1 MTTINNII
9 CLLFGCVCVSI
20 NKSPVAF
27 AFLPTN
33 SAMGSHFIP
42 LRLTMQNK
50 NYDNDYS
57 HLDAE
62 NIKKLEKLF
71 YLKNYKYSPFKT
83 NKYFIKYINPNP
95 YNNSAEL
102 NNFSGGNGIQRVN
115 VTKLILE
122 IQEEL
127 ENNIREQMEL
137 ERLDMETLQKF
148 INDDDDEDE
157 DDGDDDDDEDD
168 GDDDDDEDDGDDD
181 DNDLFGSGSHLIK
194 KHHKNGYFDPLGIFR
209 YNANNA
215 NRNNINSAE
224 SNGRKTN
231 GGGGSGG
238 DEFTNDNN
246 FQIIKN
252 VEEGFSDVGGYDNI
266 KSELMQTSDILINFD
281 KYAKFNVRTPKGL
294 ILEGPPGNGKT
305 LIAKA
310 FAGELNISFIPVSGS
325 EFSEKYVGVGASRI
339 RDLFKLAENHK
350 PCIIFIDEIDA
361 VARKR
366 GNDEVSSNSEKDQTL
381 NQLLI
386 ALDGFKKSNG
396 VFLIGATNRV
406 DLLDAA
412 LIRPGRMDKN
422 IYIGNPDAA
431 TRREILQIHIVGK
444 PLVSGIDIEQLVEMT
459 AGFSGAQ
466 IENLLN
472 ESMLRALRDNREIIG
487 GDDLEH
493 IMNRIIAGWQST
505 ESTYTENMIQRIVI
519 HEMGHAI
526 VGFFA
531 KDHPKLT
538 KVSIN
543 LWSPKTPGYT
553 LFDTSDEN
561 VNIYTKNG
569 LFSHL
574 MVLLGGRIAEELF
587 FGFADV
593 TTGARKD
600 LEEAYKLAQDMV
612 LHYGMGDKNIYPTL
626 SDHSKYMID
635 QEVNKLLMKAN
646 DAAVEIVRNNKQ
658 LIADA
663 GVILRRDKVLKPEQI
678 VGLIEA
684 AI

>member
-9 CLLFGCVCVSI
+9 CLLFGCACVLI
-20 NKSPVAF
+20 NKSSVAF

-33 SAMGSHFIP
+33 SAMGSHFRP

-83 NKYFIKYINPNP
+83 NKYFIKYIKPNS

-102 NNFSGGNGIQRVN
+102 NNFNGDNGIQRVN

-122 IQEEL
+122 VQEEL
-127 ENNIREQMEL
+127 ENNIREQIEL

-148 INDDDDEDE
+148 INDDDD
-157 DDGDDDDDEDD
+157 DDDDDD
-168 GDDDDDEDDGDDD
+168 GVMDGETGNDE
-181 DNDLFGSGSHLIK
+181 NLFGSSSRLIK

-209 YNANNA
+209 YNANKA
-215 NRNNINSAE
+215 NINSAE
-224 SNGRKTN
+224 SNARKSN
-231 GGGGSGG
+231 GGGGGGG

-252 VEEGFSDVGGYDNI
+252 VEEGFSDVGGYENI

-281 KYAKFNVRTPKGL
+281 KYAKYNVRTPKGL

-431 TRREILQIHIVGK
+431 TRREILQIHIAGK
-444 PLVSGIDIEQLVEMT
+444 PLVGGIDIEQLVEMT

-472 ESMLRALRDNREIIG
+472 ESMLRALRDNREIIEG
-487 GDDLEH
+487 EDLEH

-658 LIADA
+658 LITDA
-663 GVILRRDKVLKPEQI
+663 GIILRRDKVLKPEQI
-678 VGLIEA
+678 AGLIEA